1 MYTDFDV
8 RLIRIVPVLGKLND
22 TSKKR
27 IAEHQRSGSAIYV
40 HSRDCNTCS
49 ENTQEFQ
56 GSFTVL
62 DKGNSDFDLKILEAL
77 EITENRPSLN
87 KQLVNNGA
95 FYVLNI
101 F

>member
-1 MYTDFDV
+1 MFREYP
-8 RLIRIVPVLGKLND
+8 RIPK
-22 TSKKR
+22 
-27 IAEHQRSGSAIYV
+27 IF
-40 HSRDCNTCS
+40 HS
-49 ENTQEFQ
+49 FI
-56 GSFTVL
+56 